1 MKHQKGPEQFSVDH
15 SALIDFNQLI
25 SYEDIKILGTVA
37 QELQLTDFDETTI
50 ILTAMTWIRAPG
62 FLFFR
67 IYLLKTEKSLSLG
80 RLFFIKSIIS
90 IILL

>member
-25 SYEDIKILGTVA
+25 SDEDFKILGTVA

-50 ILTAMTWIRAPG
+50 ILTAMT
-62 FLFFR
+62 
-67 IYLLKTEKSLSLG
+67 
-80 RLFFIKSIIS
+80 
-90 IILL
+90 